1 VGPEEKN
8 PMGCCQACDVGEK
21 CAGAA
26 TLPSV
31 HEEAGESPI
40 LANELEAP
48 EPPLVAGTVNVAEK
62 LGLAS
67 QEVTAS
73 KPVSV
78 EGSNAVRVDVL
89 VVNLTLS
96 SVSIRVQVSND
107 AVCWSDAA
115 QFRKSSIGYAT
126 TKVRGIGFR
135 FVRLFYEASDTFG
148 GGGVLAAS
156 LHHWRN

>member
-1 VGPEEKN
+1 MPYSILEK
-8 PMGCCQACDVGEK
+8 AIDI
-21 CAGAA
+21 AA
-26 TLPSV
+26 ID
-31 HEEAGESPI
+31 ADQ
-40 LANELEAP
+40 EAP
-48 EPPLVAGTVNVAEK
+48 VPPFIPGTQKVAEK

-73 KPVSV
+73 KAVSI

-96 SVSIRVQVSND
+96 SIAIRVQVSND
-107 AVCWSDAA
+107 AVCWTDAA
-115 QFRKSSIGYAT
+115 QFRKTTLGYAT

-135 FVRLFYEASDTFG
+135 FVRLFYEASNTARG
-148 GGGVLAAS
+148 EGVLAAS